1 MSMFILLCI
10 IIFFT
15 LLPNTKT
22 GECGNTAFDFHVK
35 LWILSPAISILQKAT
50 NSNPLQSYL
59 NHTLEAAGWREPE
72 WMDPRFWWRPLYE
85 YAATDKRRYFPL
97 FVATTCSRKQPY
109 RIGGEGGGRKE
120 GEGSAGDTLWWWHCS
135 TLPQPPPNKPVCR
148 HGLSLLVL
156 GLTGPQGLS
165 LAAISATLL
174 PAAKLQPSL
183 SSRIRNSKCHEIWK
197 HPKTRREV
205 SSWRVL
211 EAICVEFIGKT
222 PLWPW
227 LWPVKAL
234 CAHFHHLMTAQIMP
248 TTASGVQP
256 RKIMNNKC
264 SSECHQSFPSV
275 FTGLRSPIF
284 QPVEFQMILR
294 ESKLQTKTSFPGTLL
309 QPSRFPIKD
318 NNSTGNGEP
327 KVLWLLKQETPEKY

>member
-1 MSMFILLCI
+1 MNTRRRTKGDISLCSWLL
-10 IIFFT
+10 
-15 LLPNTKT
+15 LAL
-22 GECGNTAFDFHVK
+22 E
-35 LWILSPAISILQKAT
+35 
-50 NSNPLQSYL
+50 NSL
-59 NHTLEAAGWREPE
+59 
-72 WMDPRFWWRPLYE
+72 
-85 YAATDKRRYFPL
+85 
-97 FVATTCSRKQPY
+97 
-109 RIGGEGGGRKE
+109 IGLGGRVGGVKKARVLLVTL
-120 GEGSAGDTLWWWHCS
+120 SDGDTA
-135 TLPQPPPNKPVCR
+135 PPYNKPVCR
-148 HGLSLLVL
+148 HELSLLVL

-284 QPVEFQMILR
+284 QPVEFQMILG
-294 ESKLQTKTSFPGTLL
+294 ESKLQTKTSFPGTFL